1 MFCPDC
7 EAEYK
12 KGITFCPD
20 CGVDLVAELTSDNR
34 VHDKSEGTLVS
45 LRSFSTGAEAEIVNG
60 LLSQNGIR
68 SFVEGSEFS
77 VVPGTF
83 SQEVVIMVDER
94 DLQRA
99 VDIYE
104 AYFDAEEP
112 APSNEDQTEG

>member
-12 KGITFCPD
+12 KGITICPD
-20 CGVDLVAELTSDNR
+20 CNVELVADLKADNL
-34 VHDKSEGTLVS
+34 VHDKGESSPVP
-45 LRSFSTGAEAEIVNG
+45 LRSFNTAAEAEMVNE

-94 DLQRA
+94 DLERA

>member
-12 KGITFCPD
+12 EGITFCPD
-20 CGVDLVAELTSDNR
+20 CSVELVAALTLDNR
-34 VHDKSEGTLVS
+34 VHDTSSGSLVP
-45 LRSFSTGAEAEIVNG
+45 LRSFNTAAEAEMVNA
-60 LLSQNGIR
+60 LLSQNKIR
-68 SFVEGSEFS
+68 SFVEGGEFS

-94 DLQRA
+94 DLERA
-99 VDIYE
+99 VSIYE

>member
-1 MFCPDC
+1 MFCPNC

-12 KGITFCPD
+12 EGITFCPD
-20 CGVDLVAELTSDNR
+20 CSLELVAVLAPDNR
-34 VHDKSEGTLVS
+34 VHDKSGGSLVP
-45 LRSFSTGAEAEIVNG
+45 LRSFNTAAEAEMVNQI
-60 LLSQNGIR
+60 LSQNGIR

-77 VVPGTF
+77 IVPGTF

-94 DLQRA
+94 DVARA

>member
-20 CGVDLVAELTSDNR
+20 CSVDLVPELKPANL
-34 VHDKSEGTLVS
+34 VHDKIDGTVVP
-45 LRSFSTGAEAEIVNG
+45 LRSFNTAAEADMVNG

-94 DLQRA
+94 DLERA

>member
-12 KGITFCPD
+12 EGITFCPD
-20 CGVDLVAELTSDNR
+20 CNVELVAALSPDNR
-34 VHDKSEGTLVS
+34 VHDKSSGSLVP
-45 LRSFSTGAEAEIVNG
+45 LRSFNTAAEAEMVNE

-68 SFVEGSEFS
+68 SFVEGGEFS

-94 DLQRA
+94 DLERA